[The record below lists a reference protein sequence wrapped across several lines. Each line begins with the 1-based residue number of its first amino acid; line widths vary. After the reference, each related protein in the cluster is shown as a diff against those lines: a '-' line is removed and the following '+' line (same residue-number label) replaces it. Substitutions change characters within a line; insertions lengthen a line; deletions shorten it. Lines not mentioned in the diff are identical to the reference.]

1 MMELSIDDNNP
12 LNDEHDEITREKQL
26 ARTSLIQLPIPAW
39 RGQISQN
46 LPSVPETS
54 VNEPQHTDEE
64 YVQPDS
70 IMLQDVKR
78 NLELEVNGEPEQNIP
93 INGKQTVFFLNTDK
107 SSPLSFFYLPIILI
121 IFIIF

>member
-26 ARTSLIQLPIPAW
+26 ARTSQIQLPVPAR
-39 RGQISQN
+39 RGQIGQN

-54 VNEPQHTDEE
+54 VNEPQPTDEE

-78 NLELEVNGEPEQNIP
+78 NLELEVNDEPEQNIP
-93 INGKQTVFFLNTDK
+93 INGIQTYFF
-107 SSPLSFFYLPIILI
+107 
-121 IFIIF
+121 